1 MYEGLQVKVI
11 LQSET
16 VSESLVWAFASV
28 VQEFGLC
35 RTQIDHFVFWRIQDG
50 KRILQVVYV
59 DIREDAT
66 KEIDS
71 LKKYL

>member
-1 MYEGLQVKVI
+1 MI
-11 LQSET
+11 
-16 VSESLVWAFASV
+16 
-28 VQEFGLC
+28 QEFGLC
-35 RTQIDHFVFWRIQDG
+35 RTQKDNFVFWRIQDG